1 VVRESLGLSQVQWR
15 ICKKTTLSL
24 HCQGKIIRRKTKKN
38 KKKLVDYYFLYVY
51 AGLSFGINTEN
62 HIHLQKGPCRF
73 RNSMVGAQVST
84 YGYVQSNNPA
94 AMQSALQRYGPI
106 AVAITVVQS
115 FYSYA

>member
-1 VVRESLGLSQVQWR
+1 
-15 ICKKTTLSL
+15 
-24 HCQGKIIRRKTKKN
+24 
-38 KKKLVDYYFLYVY
+38 
-51 AGLSFGINTEN
+51 
-62 HIHLQKGPCRF
+62 
-73 RNSMVGAQVST
+73 MVGAQVST